1 MAIVLQLFVRGL
13 NYFRMCFLN
22 DFVPSYLDAD
32 TVSKSEFL
40 SDSDSYSEYDSDEYD
55 SDTYSETCSYVDDSA
70 YDSDTGNFQCQI
82 FSTRNYYQC
91 EYGTRYKSC
100 DCGCRYKP

>member
-1 MAIVLQLFVRGL
+1 MAIVLTLFVSGQ
-13 NYFRMCFLN
+13 NYFPLCFLN
-22 DFVPSYLDAD
+22 VFVPFYLDAD
-32 TVSKSEFL
+32 TVSESEFL

-55 SDTYSETCSYVDDSA
+55 SDTCSDTCSYICDSD

-82 FSTRNYYQC
+82 FSSRNYYQC